1 MNRVITVK
9 GTGNVRLKPDLTVV
23 SMTLK
28 TVDKDYDRSMQQA
41 AVLLERL
48 REYLLAVGQQD
59 LKTTSFRV
67 CTERENRRDPNGDYS
82 NVFVGYACVHCLKL
96 EFAFDI
102 QMLSKVLGAI
112 AHCVADPEL
121 SIQFTV
127 KDKEAVNEA
136 LLKSAASQARRKA
149 EILAEAAGV
158 ALGQLVSIDYNW
170 GELNVCSPTAF
181 SAKRMTLA
189 NSEGLHME
197 PEDIVL
203 EDSAA
208 FVWEIRT
215 P

>member
-1 MNRVITVK
+1 MNRLITVK
-9 GTGNVRLKPDLTVV
+9 GTGKVRLKPDLTVV

-28 TVDKDYDRSMQQA
+28 TVDPDYDRSMQQGA
-41 AVLLERL
+41 ALLERL
-48 REYLLAVGQQD
+48 RESLLAVGQRD

-67 CTERENRRDPNGDYS
+67 YTEQENRRDPDGNYTS
-82 NVFVGYACVHCLKL
+82 VFVGYACVHSLKL
-96 EFAFDI
+96 EFALDT

-127 KDKEAVNEA
+127 KDKEAVDEA

-170 GELNVCSPTAF
+170 GELDICSPTVF
-181 SAKRMTLA
+181 SVKRMA
-189 NSEGLHME
+189 ADNSAEMRME
-197 PEDIVL
+197 PEDIEL

-208 FVWEIRT
+208 FVWEICA